1 MRAYFALLERRDWV
15 ASPCGPAFAFT
26 CGPVP
31 TGRGS
36 EPGFFQWTAR
46 GNRPGRPSVFYSVAK
61 SASSEEPFGGGGFGT
76 RRPLRFLTWRLELS
90 TEQVSKAAN
99 VIERLKIEREQA
111 SVDLRRAAMEMA
123 DAVAAGDFDRDCME
137 AATERRLEAARRVQD
152 AVSSALR
159 EFHDFLDE
167 RQREGLAALIR
178 SREIVF

>member
-1 MRAYFALLERRDWV
+1 MRAYFARLSSQDWV

-26 CGPVP
+26 CGPA
-31 TGRGS
+31 
-36 EPGFFQWTAR
+36 QTAR
-46 GNRPGRPSVFYSVAK
+46 GPSTFYSVGRPP
-61 SASSEEPFGGGGFGT
+61 SAEEPFGGGGFGT
-76 RRPLRFLTWRLELS
+76 RRPLRFLTWRLGLS
-90 TEQVSKAAN
+90 SEQASKAAS

-123 DAVAAGDFDRDCME
+123 DAVAAGDFDRECME

-152 AVSSALR
+152 AVSGALR

-178 SREIVF
+178 SREIIF